1 MDVQILSE
9 GARNMA
15 FEEDNERAAGDPK
28 RDQDRDDAAGD
39 KSQPERMPVHAGS
52 SGIR

>member
-1 MDVQILSE
+1 
-9 GARNMA
+9 MA
-15 FEEDNERAAGDPK
+15 FEEDYERAASDRK

-39 KSQPERMPVHAGS
+39 KSQPERMPVHAGA